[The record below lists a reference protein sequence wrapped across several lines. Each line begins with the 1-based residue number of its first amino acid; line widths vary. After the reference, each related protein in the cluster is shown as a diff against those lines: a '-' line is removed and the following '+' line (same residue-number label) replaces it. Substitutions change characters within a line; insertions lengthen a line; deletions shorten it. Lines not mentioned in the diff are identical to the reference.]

1 MFFSGSVMSFTR
13 AARGLG
19 DQCSNSVHP
28 HTREQTVSSDKQAL
42 RLLNVAINDA
52 ENNGARD
59 FLASILAP
67 ELAFSR
73 ASGAVDDAG
82 RFLQK
87 AATKNPPGELR
98 PESIEIDTFGN
109 RAIVTCVITQGG
121 KNYHN
126 IRLFVRIDAN
136 WKLLAWANEQVG

>member
-1 MFFSGSVMSFTR
+1 M
-13 AARGLG
+13 
-19 DQCSNSVHP
+19 
-28 HTREQTVSSDKQAL
+28 SSDKQAL
-42 RLLNVAINDA
+42 SKLNVAINDA
-52 ENNGARD
+52 ENTGNRD

-73 ASGAVDDAG
+73 ASGEVDDAR

-87 AATKNPPGELR
+87 VATKKPPGELR
-98 PESIEIDTFGN
+98 PESIEIDTFGK

>member
-1 MFFSGSVMSFTR
+1 M
-13 AARGLG
+13 
-19 DQCSNSVHP
+19 
-28 HTREQTVSSDKQAL
+28 SSDQEAL
-42 RLLNVAINDA
+42 RTLNVDINNA
-52 ENNGARD
+52 ENTGNRD

-73 ASGAVDDAG
+73 AGGAGVDDAG

-87 AATKNPPGELR
+87 VATKSPPGELK
-98 PESIEIDTFGN
+98 PESIEIKTFGN
-109 RAIVTCVITQGG
+109 RAIVMCVITQGG

-136 WKLLAWANEQVG
+136 WKLLAWANEQLG

>member
-1 MFFSGSVMSFTR
+1 MSFTR

-19 DQCSNSVHP
+19 FQCSNSDHP
-28 HTREQTVSSDKQAL
+28 HAREQAMSNDKQAL
-42 RLLNVAINDA
+42 RMLNVAINDA
-52 ENNGARD
+52 ENTGKAD

-73 ASGAVDDAG
+73 ASGEVDDAE
-82 RFLQK
+82 RFLHK
-87 AATKNPPGELR
+87 VPTKKSPPRELR
-98 PESIEIDTFGN
+98 PEAIEIDTFGN
-109 RAIVTCVITQGG
+109 RAVVKCVITQDG

-126 IRLFVRIDAN
+126 IRLFVRIDTN

>member
-1 MFFSGSVMSFTR
+1 M
-13 AARGLG
+13 
-19 DQCSNSVHP
+19 
-28 HTREQTVSSDKQAL
+28 SSDKQAL
-42 RLLNVAINDA
+42 RTLNVAINDA
-52 ENNGARD
+52 ENTGNRD

-73 ASGAVDDAG
+73 ASGEVDDAG

-87 AATKNPPGELR
+87 VATKNPPGELR

-109 RAIVTCVITQGG
+109 RAIVMCVITQGG